1 MGCFEIS
8 GIPPCRRGTPVT
20 VEVSILDPGVVEVKA
35 TVGDGTSGRSKS
47 LNVNQNR
54 RLGDAEIKRL
64 RMLTKDRLN
73 GKRDGGSNSWEAL
86 SRSNSWEALSRRGRF
101 QTAAPKKGGVGASPA
116 ISPKT
121 RTWPTPRF

>member
-20 VEVSILDPGVVEVKA
+20 VEVSFLDPGVVEVKA

-86 SRSNSWEALSRRGRF
+86 SRRGTIPNGGPQKGRRGGESRDL
-101 QTAAPKKGGVGASPA
+101 AENSENG
-116 ISPKT
+116 
-121 RTWPTPRF
+121 RR